1 MAPVKAYGTPIALVH
16 DMGRAILKAVTTV
29 FPKVPDYICH
39 FHFLRDIGKDLFDFE
54 YRTIRRYTRSF
65 NIRVTLNK
73 VEKVLQPLFGLI
85 VLTLIFLPKNKELKN

>member
-1 MAPVKAYGTPIALVH
+1 
-16 DMGRAILKAVTTV
+16 VTTV

-85 VLTLIFLPKNKELKN
+85 VLTLIFLPKNKELKNKCFSFILRSSRKRVINIKGR